1 MKNMSEEDGVLTG
14 TTLKVYRYALKMG
27 KPVGI
32 REVYRALNLSSP
44 TLASY
49 HLSKLERAGLLK
61 QTSEGY
67 VMDKVIFHNFIR
79 LRRSLIPRYLF
90 YSLFFGT
97 ITIIE
102 LVLRPPVLTREYL
115 FAVVVSFLAASS
127 FFYET
132 VRIWTKKGI

>member
-1 MKNMSEEDGVLTG
+1 MTVENMSEEDGVLTG

-27 KPVGI
+27 KPIGI

-44 TLASY
+44 TLSSY

-61 QTSEGY
+61 QTNEGY
-67 VMDKVIFHNFIR
+67 VMDKMIFHNFIR
-79 LRRSLIPRYLF
+79 LRRSLVPRYLF

-102 LVLRPPVLTREYL
+102 LILFRPPVLTREYVL
-115 FAVVVSFLAASS
+115 VVVVSFCYSRVGEDCFVDL
-127 FFYET
+127 
-132 VRIWTKKGI
+132 